1 MDLWF
6 SLLLILHLAAFAVG
20 ITTTISAPL
29 VGARLA
35 TAPAEAKPV
44 LGSLM
49 LRLGKNAR
57 LAFLALVLTGVALV
71 YQRYGGFDGQSPWF
85 WVKMALV
92 AFVGASIILNLLLKP
107 GTLSPRIMGWATR
120 LSMAGIVISA
130 VLAFN

>member
-1 MDLWF
+1 MDIWF

-35 TAPAEAKPV
+35 AAPLEAKPV

-57 LAFLALVLTGVALV
+57 LAFVALVLTGVALV
-71 YQRYGGFDGQSPWF
+71 YQRYGGFEGQGAWF
-85 WVKMALV
+85 WV
-92 AFVGASIILNLLLKP
+92 GWRWSP
-107 GTLSPRIMGWATR
+107 LSAWPSSSTCC
-120 LSMAGIVISA
+120 
-130 VLAFN
+130 